1 MQFISPYFLFALLA
15 VLIPIFIH
23 LFNFRKYKSEYFSN
37 VKFLKDILQKTKK
50 ESQLQHL
57 IILSLR
63 ILAISALVIA
73 FAQPFIPNKKLKLQK
88 GNLVTLFVDNSYS
101 MESFSKNG
109 SFLKESVDAAK
120 KIINAFSYNDD
131 FVLVTHDFSAK
142 QSHILN
148 KDEILSE
155 IDNITVSPQ
164 TRTFSEILKFKDNIG
179 IYSKKT
185 NHFNYYLSDF
195 QKSVFDFSNLKK
207 DSTFHYFVPVQNE
220 EINNISIDSCWFL
233 SPVFKLGYQVT
244 LNVRLKNY
252 NSEDVVKIPI
262 KLYVNGTQK
271 ALNAVDIKAGSY
283 ADCQMNY
290 TISETG
296 KQSCYVEIN
305 DAPIHF
311 DDRFYFVYQVSANSN
326 ILVINETNNKYINA
340 LYGKDSIFNFT
351 QLNVKQINYSY
362 FKSSDL
368 IVLDQIKQLSS
379 GLQDELKKYIE
390 SGGSVIIFP
399 TETMD
404 LNSWNQFLSSIKVS
418 KYETINNKTL
428 KVKTLNTESVYFKG
442 SLAEDYSQ
450 FEMPQVQKYFQ
461 FKGDL
466 TNSEPIMGLENG
478 DPLFTLFPVSKGKVF
493 LSAIPLE
500 DSYSN
505 AQKNAIMFIPLHNIA
520 LMNQIQ
526 NKLYYTIGKDHF
538 LIVKKS
544 NTGNEDLFVLKSEN
558 SEEMIPEKRNYGNEV
573 ALYFHNGVNKD
584 GIYRIMQESDTTDI
598 CAFNYNRAESD
609 LHYYQES
616 NLKKL
621 INQNNGK
628 GGILNFQAKD
638 LTKSVSEKLTGTP
651 LWRYFLILSILF
663 LGIEVLVLR
672 FWGKPIYKKR

>member
-1 MQFISPYFLFALLA
+1 MQFNSPYFLYALLA
-15 VLIPIFIH
+15 VLIPILIH

-50 ESQLQHL
+50 ESELQHL
-57 IILSLR
+57 IVLTLR
-63 ILAISALVIA
+63 VLTIIALVFA

-131 FVLVTHDFSAK
+131 FILVTHDFSAK

-155 IDNITVSPQ
+155 LDNITVSPQ

-179 IYSKKT
+179 VYSKKT

-195 QKSVFDFSNLKK
+195 QKSGFDFSNLIK
-207 DSTFHYFVPVQNE
+207 DSSFHYFVPVQNE

-233 SPVFKLGYQVT
+233 SPVFKFGYQIT

-252 NSEDVVKIPI
+252 SSEDVVKIPI

-311 DDRFYFVYQVSANSN
+311 DDRFYFVYNVSANSN
-326 ILVINETNNKYINA
+326 ILVINESSNRYLNA

-351 QLNVKQINYSY
+351 QLNVKQINYSI

-368 IVLDQIKQLSS
+368 IVLDQINQLSS

-399 TETMD
+399 KESMD
-404 LNSWNQFLSSIKVS
+404 LNSWNQFLNNLKVS
-418 KYETINNKTL
+418 SFKSINNKTL

-442 SLAEDYSQ
+442 SLTEDYSQ

-461 FKGDL
+461 FNGDY
-466 TNSEPIMGLENG
+466 TNSETIMSLENG
-478 DPLFTLFPVSKGKVF
+478 DPLLSLYTVSKGKVF
-493 LSAIPLE
+493 LSAIPLD

-526 NKLYYTIGKDHF
+526 NKLYYTIGKDQF
-538 LIVKKS
+538 LIVKKT

-573 ALYFHNGVNKD
+573 ALFFHNGINKD

-609 LHYYQES
+609 LHYYKEDD
-616 NLKKL
+616 LKKL
-621 INQNNGK
+621 IKQSNGK
-628 GGILNFQAKD
+628 GDILNFQSKD
-638 LTKSVSEKLTGTP
+638 LTKSVSDKLTGTP
-651 LWRYFLILSILF
+651 LWRYFLLLSLLF
-663 LGIEVLVLR
+663 LAIEVLVLR

>member
-57 IILSLR
+57 IILLLR
-63 ILAISALVIA
+63 ILAISALVFA

-88 GNLVTLFVDNSYS
+88 GNLVTLFIDNSYS

-131 FVLVTHDFSAK
+131 FVLVSHDFSAK

-155 IDNITVSPQ
+155 LDNISVSPQ
-164 TRTFSEILKFKDNIG
+164 TKTFSEILKFKDNIG
-179 IYSKKT
+179 VYSKKT

-195 QKSVFDFSNLKK
+195 QKSGFDFSNLLK
-207 DSTFHYFVPVQNE
+207 DSSFHYFVPVQNE

-252 NSEDVVKIPI
+252 SSEDVVKIPI

-271 ALNAVDIKAGSY
+271 ALNALDIKAGSY

-311 DDRFYFVYQVSANSN
+311 DDRFYFVYNVSANSN
-326 ILVINETNNKYINA
+326 ILVINESNNRYINA
-340 LYGKDSIFNFT
+340 LYGKDSVFNFT
-351 QLNVKQINYSY
+351 QLNVKQINYSI
-362 FKSSDL
+362 FKNSDL
-368 IVLDQIKQLSS
+368 IILDQINQLSS

-390 SGGSVIIFP
+390 AGGSVMIFP

-404 LNSWNQFLSSIKVS
+404 LNSWNQFLNILQIPNFRSLNI
-418 KYETINNKTL
+418 KTL
-428 KVKTLNTESVYFKG
+428 KVKTLNIESVYFKG

-461 FKGDL
+461 FNGDL
-466 TNSEPIMGLENG
+466 TNSEPIMTLENG
-478 DPLFTLFPVSKGKVF
+478 DPLFTLFSFSKGKVF

-505 AQKNAIMFIPLHNIA
+505 AHKNAIMFIPLHNIA

-526 NKLYYTIGKDHF
+526 NKLYYTIGKDQF
-538 LIVKKS
+538 IIVKKS

-573 ALYFHNGVNKD
+573 ALFFHNGIKDD
-584 GIYRIMQESDTTDI
+584 GIYRIMQESDTTDL

-616 NLKKL
+616 DLKKL
-621 INQNNGK
+621 IKQSNGK
-628 GGILNFQAKD
+628 GDILNFQAKD

-651 LWRYFLILSILF
+651 LWRYFLLLSILF
-663 LGIEVLVLR
+663 LALEVLVLR

>member
-63 ILAISALVIA
+63 ILAISALVFA

-88 GNLVTLFVDNSYS
+88 GNLVTLFIDNSYS

-155 IDNITVSPQ
+155 LDNISVSPQ
-164 TRTFSEILKFKDNIG
+164 TKTFSEILKFKDNIG
-179 IYSKKT
+179 VYSKKT

-195 QKSVFDFSNLKK
+195 QKSGFDFSNLLK
-207 DSTFHYFVPVQNE
+207 DSSFHYFVPVQNE

-252 NSEDVVKIPI
+252 SSEDVVKTPI

-271 ALNAVDIKAGSY
+271 ALNALDIKAGSY

-311 DDRFYFVYQVSANSN
+311 DDRFYFVYNVSANSN
-326 ILVINETNNKYINA
+326 ILVINESNNRYINA
-340 LYGKDSIFNFT
+340 LYGKDSVFNFT
-351 QLNVKQINYSY
+351 QLNVKQINYSI
-362 FKSSDL
+362 FKNSDL
-368 IVLDQIKQLSS
+368 IILDQINQLSS

-390 SGGSVIIFP
+390 AGGSVMIFP
-399 TETMD
+399 TETME
-404 LNSWNQFLSSIKVS
+404 LSSWNQFLNILQVPNFQSMNI
-418 KYETINNKTL
+418 KTL
-428 KVKTLNTESVYFKG
+428 KVKTLNIESVYFKG
-442 SLAEDYSQ
+442 SLTEDYTQ

-461 FKGDL
+461 FNGDFK
-466 TNSEPIMGLENG
+466 NSEPIMTLENG
-478 DPLFTLFPVSKGKVF
+478 DPLFTLFPVYKGKVF
-493 LSAIPLE
+493 LSAIPL
-500 DSYSN
+500 DDNYSN

-526 NKLYYTIGKDHF
+526 NKLYYTIGKDQF
-538 LIVKKS
+538 LIVKKT

-558 SEEMIPEKRNYGNEV
+558 SEEMIPEKRNNGNEV
-573 ALYFHNGVNKD
+573 ALFFHNGINKD

-609 LHYYQES
+609 LHYYHEED
-616 NLKKL
+616 LKKM
-621 INQNNGK
+621 IKQSNGK
-628 GGILNFQAKD
+628 GDILNFQSKD
-638 LTKSVSEKLTGTP
+638 LTKSVSDKLTGRP
-651 LWRYFLILSILF
+651 LWRYFLLLSLLF
-663 LGIEVLVLR
+663 LAIEVLVLR